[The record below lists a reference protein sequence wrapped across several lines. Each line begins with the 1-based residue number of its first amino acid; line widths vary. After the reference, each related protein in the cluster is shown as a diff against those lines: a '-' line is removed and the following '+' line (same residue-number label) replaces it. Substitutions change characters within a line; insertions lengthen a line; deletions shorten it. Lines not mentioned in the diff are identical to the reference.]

1 MTPANKPAEEVPMK
15 ALPLIVVL
23 GLALSTPFAFAED
36 EKADDHASHHPAP
49 TTDSEASRASSDDQ
63 AANKPSP
70 AQENMKKVEGLMQQI
85 QKTDDPVEKRQLLAD
100 HLQALRDQMRLIRSQ
115 HAPMMMS
122 MKEDGKEEA
131 GTKEGMMKKK
141 GMMQGMMKMHNSVE
155 QRLDLLERMM
165 QQLVE
170 REAAKNP

>member
-1 MTPANKPAEEVPMK
+1 MK

-49 TTDSEASRASSDDQ
+49 TTDSEASRTLSDDQ

-100 HLQALRDQMRLIRSQ
+100 HLQALRNQMRLIRSQ
-115 HAPMMMS
+115 QAPMMMS

-131 GTKEGMMKKK
+131 GKEEAGMKEGMMKKK
-141 GMMQGMMKMHNSVE
+141 GMMQGMMKMHKSVE

>member
-1 MTPANKPAEEVPMK
+1 MK
-15 ALPLIVVL
+15 ALTLIVVL
-23 GLALSTPFAFAED
+23 GLALSAPLAFAED
-36 EKADDHASHHPAP
+36 EEADDHSSHHAAP
-49 TTDSEASRASSDDQ
+49 TTDSETSRASSDDQ

-85 QKTDDPVEKRQLLAD
+85 QKTDDPVAKRQLLAD

-115 HAPMMMS
+115 QAPMMMS
-122 MKEDGKEEA
+122 MKEEGKEEA
-131 GTKEGMMKKK
+131 GRKEGMMVMKKK
-141 GMMQGMMKMHNSVE
+141 GMMHGMMTMHKSVE